1 MLITN
6 SLFTVSIGRVSLLD
20 NHSVVLRA
28 TEGMKENMVKELG
41 SEVCHPWA
49 KLDISVRDTEIR
61 ASSLG
66 TMKIH

>member
-41 SEVCHPWA
+41 SEVSHPWA
-49 KLDISVRDTEIR
+49 KLYLLYS
-61 ASSLG
+61 
-66 TMKIH
+66 